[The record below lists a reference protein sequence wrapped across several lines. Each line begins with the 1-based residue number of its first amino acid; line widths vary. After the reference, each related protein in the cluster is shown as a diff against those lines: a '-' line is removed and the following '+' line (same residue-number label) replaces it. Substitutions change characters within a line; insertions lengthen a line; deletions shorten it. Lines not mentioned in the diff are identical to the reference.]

1 MPEKARR
8 RRATSSR
15 KGRKK
20 QPLPPKKKKKKKEEE
35 EEQKNVQ
42 NAQNAQKYDP
52 SASASA
58 SYNAARDGRARA
70 GEHAVQAWVM
80 TAAACALVLG
90 GLLRLL
96 SYSTT
101 HFTAYLDGA
110 SSAGGGAAGAVA
122 RAVLAVLRW
131 EVVLPGVALGALELG
146 ALVLVG
152 GFFYAMHAHAQRE
165 LDYYYQ
171 ATPIFSQEEL
181 SAQGLGPPP
190 VGGGGGGGDGATLYL
205 DLMKRSLINLIYCE
219 SSRPMYFYGAD
230 KRYHLSQG
238 FSLGRRVLGED
249 MPENAMTMVGLKRLE
264 NIEHCVA
271 RVLEDEVPGDLIE
284 TGSCKGGAVIYMRA
298 LLKARGVRDRVVYAC
313 DTFARGPPPA
323 AGNGGLVHAL
333 LSACIYGLASI
344 PSLAWKRALLR
355 FVMRVNSDFPA
366 DENPD
371 DDELHALIFLMKNM
385 FLKSARPGVTKGL
398 DAVKSNV
405 ARYGLLDDQIQFLQG
420 WFSETI
426 PHAPISALSVLR
438 LDGDTYPSTMDGLE
452 LCFPKLSVGGFVIVD
467 DYYSLASCKRAV
479 DDYRERHGIDE
490 EIVRIDGL
498 SVYWRNEVPWGKR
511 ENAR

>member
-1 MPEKARR
+1 
-8 RRATSSR
+8 
-15 KGRKK
+15 
-20 QPLPPKKKKKKKEEE
+20 
-35 EEQKNVQ
+35 
-42 NAQNAQKYDP
+42 
-52 SASASA
+52 
-58 SYNAARDGRARA
+58 
-70 GEHAVQAWVM
+70 M
-80 TAAACALVLG
+80 TGAACVLVG
-90 GLLRLL
+90 GVVARILRAAHARFG
-96 SYSTT
+96 SAAEPASGESP
-101 HFTAYLDGA
+101 GA
-110 SSAGGGAAGAVA
+110 SVGDIGSIWGVINSA
-122 RAVLAVLRW
+122 LQW
-131 EVVLPGVALGALELG
+131 ETRYVPVIALPSVTLGALELA

-181 SAQGLGPPP
+181 SAQGLGPPALP
-190 VGGGGGGGDGATLYL
+190 DDEQNNDYSEDGAAATLYL

-249 MPENAMTMVGLKRLE
+249 MPENAMTMIGLKRLE
-264 NIEHCVA
+264 NIEQCVA
-271 RVLEDEVPGDLIE
+271 RVLEDNVPGDLIE

-298 LLKARGVRDRVVYAC
+298 LLKARGVRDRIVYAC

-333 LSACIYGLASI
+333 VSAVIYGLASI

-398 DAVKSNV
+398 EAVKSNF

-426 PHAPISALSVLR
+426 PQAPIASLSVLR

-467 DYYSLASCKRAV
+467 DYHSLASCKRAV

-498 SVYWRNEVPWGKR
+498 SVYWRNEVAWEKR
-511 ENAR
+511 